1 MSVGLISFVGLVTD
15 SFSET
20 VVKLADKT
28 AVAPV
33 FAGFA
38 DIEAALNLGHD
49 VKGGRG
55 LDNALPLYLLYR
67 CRPSKAGADFSK
79 TRQTLCNVQQ
89 IDYSIRRL
97 GLCSY

>member
-15 SFSET
+15 SFSEM
-20 VVKLADKT
+20 LIEFASET

-38 DIEAALNLGHD
+38 GIEAALNLGDD

-55 LDNALPLYLLYR
+55 LDNTLPLYLLHR
-67 CRPSKAGADFSK
+67 CHPLRANG
-79 TRQTLCNVQQ
+79 
-89 IDYSIRRL
+89 
-97 GLCSY
+97 

>member
-20 VVKLADKT
+20 VVEFAGET
-28 AVAPV
+28 AVA
-33 FAGFA
+33 ATIA

-55 LDNALPLYLLYR
+55 LDNALPPYLLHR
-67 CRPSKAGADFSK
+67 CHPLRAKG
-79 TRQTLCNVQQ
+79 
-89 IDYSIRRL
+89 
-97 GLCSY
+97 

>member
-1 MSVGLISFVGLVTD
+1 MLVGLISFIGLVTD

-28 AVAPV
+28 AVVPV

-38 DIEAALNLGHD
+38 GIEAALNLDDD

-55 LDNALPLYLLYR
+55 LDNTLPPYLLYR
-67 CRPSKAGADFSK
+67 CHPLRANG
-79 TRQTLCNVQQ
+79 
-89 IDYSIRRL
+89 
-97 GLCSY
+97 

>member
-20 VVKLADKT
+20 VVESAGETT
-28 AVAPV
+28 AAPV

-38 DIEAALNLGHD
+38 GIEAALNLDDD

-55 LDNALPLYLLYR
+55 LDNALPLYLLHR
-67 CRPSKAGADFSK
+67 CHPLRANG
-79 TRQTLCNVQQ
+79 
-89 IDYSIRRL
+89 
-97 GLCSY
+97 

>member
-20 VVKLADKT
+20 VVEFAGET

-38 DIEAALNLGHD
+38 GIEAALNLSDD

-55 LDNALPLYLLYR
+55 PDNALPLYLLHH
-67 CRPSKAGADFSK
+67 C
-79 TRQTLCNVQQ
+79 
-89 IDYSIRRL
+89 YSLRAN
-97 GLCSY
+97 G

>member
-15 SFSET
+15 SFSEM
-20 VVKLADKT
+20 LIEFASET

-38 DIEAALNLGHD
+38 GIEAALNLDND

-55 LDNALPLYLLYR
+55 LDNTLPPYLLHR
-67 CRPSKAGADFSK
+67 CRPLRANG
-79 TRQTLCNVQQ
+79 
-89 IDYSIRRL
+89 
-97 GLCSY
+97 

>member
-20 VVKLADKT
+20 LIEFAGET

-38 DIEAALNLGHD
+38 GIEAALNLGDD

-55 LDNALPLYLLYR
+55 PDNTLPPYLLHH
-67 CRPSKAGADFSK
+67 CRLPKANANFSK
-79 TRQTLCNVQQ
+79 
-89 IDYSIRRL
+89 IR
-97 GLCSY
+97 

>member
-1 MSVGLISFVGLVTD
+1 MSVGLISFVWLVTD

-20 VVKLADKT
+20 VVEFAGET
-28 AVAPV
+28 AVA
-33 FAGFA
+33 ATIA

-67 CRPSKAGADFSK
+67 CRPLRANG
-79 TRQTLCNVQQ
+79 
-89 IDYSIRRL
+89 
-97 GLCSY
+97 

>member
-15 SFSET
+15 SLSET
-20 VVKLADKT
+20 VVEFAGET

-38 DIEAALNLGHD
+38 GIEAALNLDDD

-67 CRPSKAGADFSK
+67 CHPLRANG
-79 TRQTLCNVQQ
+79 
-89 IDYSIRRL
+89 
-97 GLCSY
+97 